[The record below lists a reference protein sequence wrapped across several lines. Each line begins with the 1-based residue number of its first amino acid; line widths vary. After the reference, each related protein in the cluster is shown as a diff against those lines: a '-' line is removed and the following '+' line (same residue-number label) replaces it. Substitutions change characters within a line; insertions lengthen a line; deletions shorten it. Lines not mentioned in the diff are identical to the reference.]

1 MIYNINL
8 NQINKEKLPI
18 IGNGRSG
25 NVYKVNDNLVIKE
38 YTNNPIRR
46 MGKEVSALKILQKYK
61 YFPKIYHIDINKNEL
76 YMSNVGKS
84 LKYIHI
90 KYWPINWKNQIEDI
104 INILKKNNI
113 FHNDLSISHLMLKNN
128 IISLIDFE
136 KSCIN
141 CCKIKTPDDEYYKY
155 PDMDYLKE
163 IVLSHI
169 IKKYKKLIKK

>member
-1 MIYNINL
+1 MINNL
-8 NQINKEKLPI
+8 DLSRIDKKHFSI
-18 IGNGRSG
+18 IGKGRSG
-25 NVYKVNDNLVIKE
+25 NVYSINDNIVLKE
-38 YTNNPIRR
+38 YTNNSQRR
-46 MGKEVSALKILQKYK
+46 MEKEVSALKLLQKYK
-61 YFPKIYHIDINKNEL
+61 YFPKIYYIDINRNEL

-128 IISLIDFE
+128 VISLIDFE

-141 CCKIKTPDDEYYKY
+141 CCKIKKPDDKYYKY

-163 IVLSHI
+163 IVLNHI